1 MRRWVGISP
10 GLRRVAVSGI
20 VVVKPVSIDVMNVGV
35 RSAIVIAVIIVDM
48 DAVVAAN
55 FAVAVIG
62 GRPAGP
68 AEGPRAFQPPR
79 CC

>member
-10 GLRRVAVSGI
+10 GLRRLAVSGI
-20 VVVKPVSIDVMNVGV
+20 VVVKPASVDVMNVGV
-35 RSAIVIAVIIVDM
+35 RSAIVVAVIIVDM

-55 FAVAVIG
+55 FAVAVMA
-62 GRPAGP
+62 GRPAGL
-68 AEGPRAFQPPR
+68 AEGPHAFQPPG